1 MYLYLSMDNV
11 ILFVLQADFLSTI
24 TVISYLSIVLASP
37 MFFTAVL
44 AKPDTD

>member
-24 TVISYLSIVLASP
+24 TAISYLSIVSVSP
-37 MFFTAVL
+37 MFFTVVL
-44 AKPDTD
+44 AKPGTD